1 VEVSILSMSFKVDAV
16 KIKEYF
22 HHMVN
27 EENALIPRRAANI
40 RIFNLS
46 KISGTVN
53 SVYSFSLVYS
63 YENRNVKSD
72 LILKLYD
79 NTEQYKRICR
89 KEYLIMKKLNDA
101 NFPVPHVYFMEKDE
115 RILGGPFIIMEK
127 VEGKS
132 VYSLKRSSKR
142 KIYDVIKGFAKTLVL
157 LHELKLDDID
167 ANVLAKPKDEYA
179 YARKSA
185 LVKDEL
191 GYAENWNY
199 GWVTDWLK
207 TNAKKCPCYKYSL
220 LKFDL
225 NLKNFIITGEG
236 KIFFLDWEWAEIGD
250 ALRDVGCA
258 YHEISHTFGAR
269 AASLF
274 LKHYIRYSKRK
285 IDYNRLRFYIVSSGL
300 KLALYFRCLSTKKLG
315 TWYLIK
321 LFGRKYI
328 PLFPFIRY
336 HFKRRRIR
344 LENFLKSEVLD
355 YEKAMFGT
363 LGGKILSSM
372 EIQDVLKLLNAVPS
386 DLVLDVGTGSGRIA
400 REIVA
405 KANARV
411 VGIDNRQA
419 ITSAKQNRGNLSN
432 YELVVADGQHLPF
445 RDSSFDA
452 VICIRTLKYFQDYVR
467 GIAEMTRVL
476 KPAES
481 LIIDLS
487 SVFGYEAILRHVTH
501 SLSARDHHVFNF
513 YKMKNLLKRQKLIVA
528 KSLPLQKIPHKVW
541 NISCNSTVLRLLVVA
556 EEILKKTTPSIF
568 SRSILLKCAK
578 VP

>member
-1 VEVSILSMSFKVDAV
+1 MSYKVDAV

-27 EENALIPRRAANI
+27 EENALIPRGATNI

-46 KISGTVN
+46 KIGGTVN

-63 YENRNVKSD
+63 CESKDVQLD

-79 NTEQYKRICR
+79 NSEQYQRICQ
-89 KEYLIMKKLNDA
+89 KEYLVMKKLNDA

-115 RILGGPFIIMEK
+115 RFLGGPFIIMKK
-127 VEGKS
+127 VEGRS
-132 VYSLKRSSKR
+132 VYSLKHSASEKE
-142 KIYDVIKGFAKTLVL
+142 IYDVIKGFAKTLVL
-157 LHELKLDDID
+157 LHELKLDDVES
-167 ANVLAKPKDEYA
+167 NVLMMPKDEYA

-191 GYAENWNY
+191 GYAENWDY

-207 TNAKKCPCYKYSL
+207 TNAERCPCNKYSL

-225 NLKNFIITGEG
+225 NLKNFIITREG

-250 ALRDVGCA
+250 ALRDLGCA
-258 YHEISHTFGAR
+258 YHEISHTFGAK

-274 LKHYIRYSKRK
+274 LRHYIRYSRRK
-285 IDYNRLRFYIVSSGL
+285 IDYNCLRFYIVSSGL
-300 KLALYFRCLSTKKLG
+300 NLALYFRCLSTKNLG
-315 TWYLIK
+315 AWYLIK

-328 PLFPFIRY
+328 PLFPFIRW

-355 YEKAMFGT
+355 YEKAIFGT

-386 DLVLDVGTGSGRIA
+386 DIVLDVGTGSGRIA
-400 REIVA
+400 REIVSKTNA
-405 KANARV
+405 KV
-411 VGIDNRQA
+411 VGIDSRLA
-419 ITSAKQNRGNLSN
+419 IMSAKQNRGNLGN
-432 YELVVADGQHLPF
+432 YALVVADGQHLPF

-452 VICIRTLKYFQDYVR
+452 VICIRTLKYFSDYVR
-467 GIAEMTRVL
+467 GIDEMTRVL

-487 SVFGYEAILRHVTH
+487 SVFGYEAILRHVTR
-501 SLSARDHHVFNF
+501 SLSARGHHVFNF
-513 YKMKNLLKRQKLIVA
+513 YKMKNLLRRKKLFIA
-528 KSLPLQKIPHKVW
+528 TSLPLQKIPHKVW

-556 EEILKKTTPSIF
+556 EEILKKTTPLIF